1 MEGHAPAHMELREE
15 ALAALRSNP
24 LVFFPNG
31 YETKLGDPAFD
42 LTFAELGMDS
52 LAGMELSIWLEL
64 ERGIEVTEVE
74 IQEMRSLNGLAS
86 FLARTA
92 G

>member
-1 MEGHAPAHMELREE
+1 MDGQAPAHMQLREE
-15 ALAALRSNP
+15 ALTALRNNP
-24 LVFFPNG
+24 LVFFPDG
-31 YETKLGDPAFD
+31 YEAKLGDPTFD

-74 IQEMRSLNGLAS
+74 IQEMESLNGLAS
-86 FLARTA
+86 FLARAA

>member
-1 MEGHAPAHMELREE
+1 MDDAPVHMRLREE
-15 ALAALRSNP
+15 ALTALRSNP
-24 LVFFPNG
+24 LVFFPDG
-31 YETKLGDPAFD
+31 YEAKLGDAAFD
-42 LTFAELGMDS
+42 LSFADLGMDS

-74 IQEMRSLNGLAS
+74 IQEMESLNGLAL
-86 FLARTA
+86 FMAKAA